1 MCQLAWVLLE
11 YTRTAMFH
19 WMFLEVYNE
28 HVRDDDGDDN
38 VSGGDEN
45 DEDGD
50 ADEYDDG
57 YCDSG
62 HF

>member
-19 WMFLEVYNE
+19 WMFLEVY
-28 HVRDDDGDDN
+28 HQHKHDDDGDDNDN
-38 VSGGDEN
+38 VSGGDEY
-45 DEDGD
+45 D
-50 ADEYDDG
+50 ADEYGDG